1 MIIQTQDERSRLIE
15 GGARLGAILEK
26 LSIKVLPGMSFR
38 HINDDA
44 EALIR
49 AGGDKPAFLG
59 YTPSGMSR
67 AFPAA
72 LCVSVNDEAVHGIPN
87 ESNRIFREGDLVS
100 LDLGLIHKGIIV
112 DSALTVSIGEPN
124 KTMRTL
130 MEYTERAL
138 EAGIA
143 AAQLNEHVGDI
154 SHAIEISLT
163 GSNFSIVTM
172 LGGHGV
178 GAEVHE
184 EPFIANSGRAGSGEK
199 LISGMVI
206 ALEPIVSEKKPSVIL
221 DENGYTYRT
230 KDGSSVA
237 HFEHTILIGHNGPV
251 VITRRPSEKYGL

>member
-15 GGARLGAILEK
+15 GGARLGVILEK
-26 LSIKVLPGMSFR
+26 LATEVLPGISFE
-38 HINDDA
+38 HLDDVA
-44 EALIR
+44 ESLIR
-49 AGGDKPAFLG
+49 TGGDEPAFLG
-59 YTPSGMSR
+59 YTPSGMNR
-67 AFPAA
+67 AFPAT

-87 ESNRIFREGDLVS
+87 ESNRVFQKGDLVS

-112 DSALTVSIGEPN
+112 DSALTISVGEPN
-124 KTMRTL
+124 KITRIL

-143 AAQLNEHVGDI
+143 AAQPNAHVGDI
-154 SHAIEISLT
+154 SHAIETSIT

-178 GAEVHE
+178 GAKVHE

-230 KDGSSVA
+230 KDSSRVA
-237 HFEHTILIGHNGPV
+237 HFEHTILIEHNGPV